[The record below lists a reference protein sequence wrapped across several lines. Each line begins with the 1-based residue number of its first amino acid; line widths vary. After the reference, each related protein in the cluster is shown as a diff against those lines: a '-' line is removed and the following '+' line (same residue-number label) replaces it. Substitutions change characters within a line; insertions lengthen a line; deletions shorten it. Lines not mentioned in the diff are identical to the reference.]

1 MPITY
6 GSAIYPSQWPC
17 RESKNRKGRTEREKE
32 EEFRRKELKYYQKQ
46 AIDELQVTI
55 YVVSVF
61 IQCQILFFSVSDPI
75 TLLTVVIGRINF

>member
-6 GSAIYPSQWPC
+6 RSAICPSQLPC

-32 EEFRRKELKYYQKQ
+32 EEFRRKELKSYQKQ

-61 IQCQILFFSVSDPI
+61 IQSQIFVVSASDPI
-75 TLLTVVIGRINF
+75 TRN